1 MSKFL
6 YSLGKW
12 AALNKKKVISLW
24 VLLLIALGTIGAIGK
39 PTFTENMTIP
49 NTPSEKAMD
58 VIGEEFPS
66 GPDQAKIRVIFGDDD
81 TLTSESGQQ
90 IITDTLNE
98 IKQDKNV
105 DSIASPFDT
114 GTVSEDGT
122 VAYGQITYKQDAD
135 DVPES
140 SIDHLKESLNNAEDQ
155 GVQTEL
161 SGDITLSSLE
171 IGGTTEII
179 GVIIAFVIL
188 AVTFGS
194 LIIAGLPI
202 LTALIGLGVSTS
214 ITLIGTQFFDLA
226 STSLSLAGMIGLAVG
241 IDYALFIFMKYREF
255 LRAGVDKYEAI
266 GRANGTAGSA
276 VVFAGLTVIVALCG
290 LMVVGIPF
298 LSVMGITAA
307 ISVLFGVLV
316 SITLVPAVMS
326 TAGKRM
332 YPKSSKKKEQ
342 TDTNFWG
349 RFVTKNPIKLS
360 VISIL
365 ILIIISLPVLHLE
378 LGLPDSGMK
387 AEDSPERQA
396 YDLLADG
403 FGEGFNG
410 QLTIVADVT
419 NVSGD
424 KNAALEED
432 VEQLKEL
439 DFVANVSP
447 AKPNE
452 NGDFAII
459 TVTPKK
465 GPNDVTTKELVKN
478 VRALSDNDTKY
489 WVTGSTAVNI
499 DISDRLNE
507 AIPTFAILI
516 VSFAFVLLVVVFRSL
531 LVPLVAVLGF
541 VLTLTATL
549 GLCVW
554 ILQDGNLIDF
564 LQIPKEGPILAF
576 LPILAIGILFGLAM
590 DYQVFL
596 VSRMREE
603 YMKTKNPTQ
612 AIQAGL
618 KHSGPVVTAA
628 ALIMIAVFAGCI
640 FAPDTTIK
648 GMGIAQ
654 AFGVLFDAFL
664 VRLVIVPSVMKLMGN
679 AAWYLP
685 KWFDRIIPNVDIE
698 GHELA
703 KEIDTQLNSNK
714 KEEIN

>member
-12 AALNKKKVISLW
+12 SALNKKKVVSIW
-24 VLLLIALGTIGAIGK
+24 VLLLVALGALGVILK
-39 PTFTENMTIP
+39 PTFTQDMTIP

-58 VIGEEFPS
+58 VIGEEFSS
-66 GPDQAKIRVIFGDDD
+66 GPDRAKIRVIFGDED
-81 TLTSESGQQ
+81 TLTSETGQK
-90 IITDTLNE
+90 IVSDTLNE

-105 DSIASPFDT
+105 ESIAEPFER
-114 GTVSEDGT
+114 GTVSEDGL
-122 VAYGQITYKQDAD
+122 VAYADVTYKQGAD
-135 DVPES
+135 DVSES
-140 SIDHLKESLNNAEDQ
+140 SINHLKDSLKAADKD

-171 IGGTTEII
+171 IGGTSEVI

-202 LTALIGLGVSTS
+202 LTAIIGLGVSTS
-214 ITLIGTQFFDLA
+214 VTLIGTQFFDLA
-226 STSLSLAGMIGLAVG
+226 STSLSMAGMIGLAVG

-255 LRAGVDKYEAI
+255 LRSGMEKYEAI

-316 SITLVPAVMS
+316 SITLVPAIMS
-326 TAGKRM
+326 IAGKKM
-332 YPKSSKKKEQ
+332 YPKINKKKEQ
-342 TDTNFWG
+342 AATNFWG

-365 ILIIISLPVLHLE
+365 ILVIISIPVLHLE
-378 LGLPDSGMK
+378 LGLPDNGMK

-410 QLTIVADVT
+410 QLTVVADASKVD
-419 NVSGD
+419 GD
-424 KNAALEED
+424 KSAAFESNVANLK
-432 VEQLKEL
+432 QLNH
-439 DFVANVSP
+439 VANVSSP
-447 AKPNE
+447 MPNG
-452 NGDFAII
+452 NGDYAII
-459 TVTPKK
+459 TITPEK
-465 GPNDVTTKELVKN
+465 GPNDITTKELVKD
-478 VRALSDNDTKY
+478 VRDLTDNNMEML
-489 WVTGSTAVNI
+489 VTGSTAVNI

-507 AIPTFAILI
+507 AIPAFAILI

-554 ILQDGNLIDF
+554 ILQDGNMINLF
-564 LQIPKEGPILAF
+564 QIPKEGPILAF

-603 YMKTKNPTQ
+603 YMQTKNPAL

-618 KHSGPVVTAA
+618 KHSGPVVTSA
-628 ALIMIAVFAGCI
+628 ALIMIAVFGGAI
-640 FAPDTTIK
+640 FAPDATIK

-654 AFGVLFDAFL
+654 AFGVLFDAFI
-664 VRLVIVPSVMKLMGN
+664 VRLVIIPSVMKLMGN

-685 KWFDRIIPNVDIE
+685 KWLDRIIPNVDIE
-698 GHELA
+698 GH
-703 KEIDTQLNSNK
+703 QLTKDIESDKSEKNND
-714 KEEIN
+714 

>member
-12 AALNKKKVISLW
+12 SALNKKKMISIW
-24 VLLLIALGTIGAIGK
+24 VLLLVAIGAIGVILK
-39 PTFTENMTIP
+39 PTFTESMTIP
-49 NTPSEKAMD
+49 NTPSEKALD

-66 GPDQAKIRVIFGDDD
+66 GPDRAKIRVIFGDED
-81 TLTSESGQQ
+81 TLTYETGQR
-90 IITDTLNE
+90 IVTDTLNE

-105 DSIASPFDT
+105 ESIANPFEG
-114 GTVSEDGT
+114 GTVSEDGS
-122 VAYGQITYKQDAD
+122 VAYADVTYKQGAD

-140 SIDHLKESLNNAEDQ
+140 SIDHLKDSLKTAQSD

-171 IGGTTEII
+171 IGGTSEVI

-202 LTALIGLGVSTS
+202 VTALIGLGVSTS
-214 ITLIGTQFFDLA
+214 VTLIGTQFFDLA
-226 STSLSLAGMIGLAVG
+226 STSLSMAGMIGLAVG

-255 LRAGVDKYEAI
+255 LRTGMDRYEAI

-316 SITLVPAVMS
+316 SLTLVPAIMS
-326 TAGKRM
+326 IAGKKM
-332 YPKSSKKKEQ
+332 YPKINKKKEQ

-365 ILIIISLPVLHLE
+365 VLVIISIPVLHLE
-378 LGLPDSGMK
+378 LGLPDNGMK

-396 YDLLADG
+396 YDLMADG

-410 QLTIVADVT
+410 QLTVVADAS
-419 NVSGD
+419 NVDGD
-424 KNAALEED
+424 KAAAFESSVED
-432 VEQLKEL
+432 LKQL
-439 DFVANVSP
+439 DHVANVSAP
-447 AKPNE
+447 IPNE
-452 NGDFAII
+452 NGGFAII
-459 TVTPKK
+459 KITPEK
-465 GPNDVTTKELVKN
+465 GPNDITTKELVKD
-478 VRALSDNDTKY
+478 VRDLTDNNMEML
-489 WVTGSTAVNI
+489 VTGSTAVNI

-507 AIPTFAILI
+507 AIPVFAILI

-554 ILQDGNLIDF
+554 ILQDGNMINLF
-564 LQIPKEGPILAF
+564 QIPEEGPILAF

-603 YMKTKNPTQ
+603 YMQTKDPTL

-618 KHSGPVVTAA
+618 KHSGPVVTSA
-628 ALIMIAVFAGCI
+628 ALIMIAVFGGAI
-640 FAPDTTIK
+640 FAPDATIK

-685 KWFDRIIPNVDIE
+685 KWLDRIIPNIDIE
-698 GHELA
+698 GH
-703 KEIDTQLNSNK
+703 QLTKDIESQKSEK
-714 KEEIN
+714 KSMIN